1 MVSQRIRDYELMMVI
16 SPESTDEEVAALSQR
31 ISGFVT
37 DRGGSIYRD
46 DHWGLRRLAYPIQRF
61 QEGNYVLKQF
71 SVDPETVVALGR
83 TLNAAEQVLRHL
95 MIKIEAPPP
104 PPPPPP
110 APEPQ
115 AVAAEAEAETEPEP
129 EAEEAPVSTE
139 ESSPEEVA
147 PDDEAPEPEPNQ
159 A

>member
-104 PPPPPP
+104 PPPT
-110 APEPQ
+110 PEPQ
-115 AVAAEAEAETEPEP
+115 AVAAEAEAEPETEPEQ
-129 EAEEAPVSTE
+129 APASAE
-139 ESSPEEVA
+139 ESSPEEVV

-159 A
+159 V